1 MEKRLFAFLLGLLKI
16 IDYIFGRVVFFF
28 FLDLVNVR

>member
-28 FLDLVNVR
+28 FRSG